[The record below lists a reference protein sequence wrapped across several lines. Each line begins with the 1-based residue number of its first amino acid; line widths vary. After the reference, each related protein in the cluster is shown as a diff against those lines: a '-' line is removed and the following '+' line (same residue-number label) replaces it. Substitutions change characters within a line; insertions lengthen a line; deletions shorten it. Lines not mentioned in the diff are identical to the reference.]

1 MARIQ
6 REQTPKRRFSQILQ
20 ELAEGEGKDR
30 ISVGDLV
37 RAMQDRAFGALLL
50 VFAFPNILPSPPGLA
65 AVLGL
70 PLVYLSTQM
79 MLGQLPWLPKFIA
92 NRSMTHQNF
101 VTVVEKGAPWL
112 SRAELLLRQ
121 RLGVMTSAPVERL
134 LGLVCLII
142 AIVLMLPIPFGN
154 MLPSIAICLIAL
166 GVLERDGIWIIAG
179 ILGGVIAVT
188 VVGGIGYALVKSAI
202 FVIYNAL

>member
-6 REQTPKRRFSQILQ
+6 REQAPKKRFSEILQ
-20 ELAEGEGKDR
+20 ELAAGEGRDR

-37 RAMQDRAFGALLL
+37 QAMQDRAFGALLL

-92 NRSMTHQNF
+92 NRSMTHGNF

-112 SRAELLLRQ
+112 SRAERLLRQ
-121 RLGVMTSAPVERL
+121 RVSIMTSAPVERM
-134 LGLVCLII
+134 LGMICLII
-142 AIVLMLPIPFGN
+142 AVVLMLPIPFGN
-154 MLPSIAICLIAL
+154 MLPSLAICLIAL
-166 GVLERDGIWIIAG
+166 GVLERDGIWVMAG
-179 ILGGVIAVT
+179 VLGGVIAVT

>member
-6 REQTPKRRFSQILQ
+6 REQTPKKRFSQILQ
-20 ELAEGEGKDR
+20 ELAEGEEKDR

-37 RAMQDRAFGALLL
+37 QAMQDRAFGALLL

-112 SRAELLLRQ
+112 SRAERLLRQ
-121 RLGVMTSAPVERL
+121 RVGFMTSAPVERL
-134 LGLVCLII
+134 LGFVCLII
-142 AIVLMLPIPFGN
+142 ALVLMLPIPFGN
-154 MLPSIAICLIAL
+154 MLPSLAICLIAL
-166 GVLERDGIWIIAG
+166 GVLERDGVWIIAG
-179 ILGGVIAVT
+179 VLGGVIAVT
-188 VVGGIGYALVKSAI
+188 VVGGIGYALVKSAL

>member
-1 MARIQ
+1 MARIP
-6 REQTPKRRFSQILQ
+6 REQTPKKRFSQILQ
-20 ELAEGEGKDR
+20 ELADGAGKDR

-37 RAMQDRAFGALLL
+37 QAMQDRAFGALLL

-101 VTVVEKGAPWL
+101 VTVVEKGTPWL
-112 SRAELLLRQ
+112 SRAERLLQQ
-121 RLGVMTSAPVERL
+121 RVGFMTSAPVERF

-142 AIVLMLPIPFGN
+142 AVVLMLPIPFGN
-154 MLPSIAICLIAL
+154 MLPSLAICLIAL
-166 GVLERDGIWIIAG
+166 GVLERDGVWIIAG
-179 ILGGVIAVT
+179 VLGGVIAVT
-188 VVGGIGYALVKSAI
+188 VVGGIGYALVKSAL